1 MGAHTYRHKRFSP
14 VVNCQQKSSGVFLV
28 IRGTTRGGA
37 VECLSMPTHVR
48 HVFLTG
54 FPGVGKTTT
63 MLAAIED
70 LGKVEDALTPE
81 GFFTQE
87 IRDEG
92 KRVGFDVVTVGANPR
107 RGPLARRIEDAGASP
122 RPRHRVGRY
131 AVDVAS
137 LEALACPALS
147 GDTLNPKKPA
157 RKRFVALDE
166 IGAMECLSDRFE
178 HAAWLALESPTNV
191 VLGSMCVRA
200 KNKNGKKHA
209 FANAVAARPDVAVV
223 RVSVETRDALRL
235 ALVDALRGATTRTT
249 RDSQSS
255 KTEKTKNG
263 IFSVPIAPLVPFLER
278 GQKRKLGLE
287 EEEEEEEE
295 TEKKTVTPCGPLVVD
310 GDVHAR
316 LLATRRVVEEPF
328 PPPKTLLLGETSS
341 PAPPSTRPELA
352 YAERSMWRVLDEAL
366 AVDGEEERKR
376 EEKAIGRR
384 ETRRVLA
391 AFRAGLAVWDV
402 AADVHV
408 PGEKR
413 RATATKGERA
423 LNDVLGFLK
432 ARPSVTAVAFVGEKA
447 WRVFRSASENA
458 AATRET
464 FSNQSSAPRRRWIA
478 VDGRA
483 VAVAVVRS
491 ARGDERER
499 REKVREWSEALFGKE
514 GEEAERGGEST
525 IF

>member
-1 MGAHTYRHKRFSP
+1 
-14 VVNCQQKSSGVFLV
+14 
-28 IRGTTRGGA
+28 
-37 VECLSMPTHVR
+37 MPTHVR

-147 GDTLNPKKPA
+147 GDFSLKKKPA

-200 KNKNGKKHA
+200 NDKNGKKHA

-223 RVSVETRDALRL
+223 VVETETRDALRL

-255 KTEKTKNG
+255 KTEKVQG
-263 IFSVPIAPLVPFLER
+263 SVPIAPLVPFLER
-278 GQKRKLGLE
+278 GQRRKLGLE

-295 TEKKTVTPCGPLVVD
+295 ETENTERNVTPCGPLVVD

-366 AVDGEEERKR
+366 AVDGEEEGALK
-376 EEKAIGRR
+376 EKAIGRR

-447 WRVFRSASENA
+447 WRAFRSASENA

>member
-413 RATATKGERA
+413 VPKRRGGERA

>member
-1 MGAHTYRHKRFSP
+1 M
-14 VVNCQQKSSGVFLV
+14 
-28 IRGTTRGGA
+28 
-37 VECLSMPTHVR
+37 
-48 HVFLTG
+48 
-54 FPGVGKTTT
+54 
-63 MLAAIED
+63 
-70 LGKVEDALTPE
+70 
-81 GFFTQE
+81 
-87 IRDEG
+87 
-92 KRVGFDVVTVGANPR
+92 R
-107 RGPLARRIEDAGASP
+107 RARRASF
-122 RPRHRVGRY
+122 
-131 AVDVAS
+131 S
-137 LEALACPALS
+137 
-147 GDTLNPKKPA
+147 A
-157 RKRFVALDE
+157 RR
-166 IGAMECLSDRFE
+166 R
-178 HAAWLALESPTNV
+178 
-191 VLGSMCVRA
+191 
-200 KNKNGKKHA
+200 
-209 FANAVAARPDVAVV
+209 AARRDDAYDA
-223 RVSVETRDALRL
+223 RQSVIENR
-235 ALVDALRGATTRTT
+235 
-249 RDSQSS
+249 
-255 KTEKTKNG
+255 KG

-278 GQKRKLGLE
+278 GQRRKLGLE

-366 AVDGEEERKR
+366 AVDGEEEGKTKPPG
-376 EEKAIGRR
+376 EEKKKAIGRR

-413 RATATKGERA
+413 VPKRRGGERA

-447 WRVFRSASENA
+447 WRAFRSASENA

-514 GEEAERGGEST
+514 GEEAERGESRPSFEHVRFFSASLASNTFGTSSTASHLARAGVRSRRART
-525 IF
+525 ICLTPGRAPAQAQAPARPAPRLRPAR

>member
-1 MGAHTYRHKRFSP
+1 
-14 VVNCQQKSSGVFLV
+14 
-28 IRGTTRGGA
+28 
-37 VECLSMPTHVR
+37 MPTHVR

-200 KNKNGKKHA
+200 NDKNGKKHA

-223 RVSVETRDALRL
+223 VVETETRDALRL
-235 ALVDALRGATTRTT
+235 ALVDALRGRPA
-249 RDSQSS
+249 
-255 KTEKTKNG
+255 KTVSHRKQKTKIG

-278 GQKRKLGLE
+278 GQRRKLGWE
-287 EEEEEEEE
+287 AEAEEEEE
-295 TEKKTVTPCGPLVVD
+295 TEKTERNVTPCGPLVVD

-316 LLATRRVVEEPF
+316 LLATRRVVKEPF

-366 AVDGEEERKR
+366 AVDGEEEGALK
-376 EEKAIGRR
+376 EKAIGRR

-413 RATATKGERA
+413 RATATKDERA

>member
-1 MGAHTYRHKRFSP
+1 
-14 VVNCQQKSSGVFLV
+14 
-28 IRGTTRGGA
+28 
-37 VECLSMPTHVR
+37 MPTHVR

-200 KNKNGKKHA
+200 NDKNGKKHA

-223 RVSVETRDALRL
+223 VVAPETRDALRV
-235 ALVDALRGATTRTT
+235 ALVDALRGAVIEN
-249 RDSQSS
+249 SQSS
-255 KTEKTKNG
+255 KTKKTKNG

-278 GQKRKLGLE
+278 GQRRKLGLE

-295 TEKKTVTPCGPLVVD
+295 TEKTERNVTPCGPLVVD

-366 AVDGEEERKR
+366 AVDGEEEGALK
-376 EEKAIGRR
+376 EKAIGRR

-447 WRVFRSASENA
+447 WRAFRSASENA

>member
-413 RATATKGERA
+413 VPKRRGGERA

-499 REKVREWSEALFGKE
+499 REKVREWSEALFGKQ

>member
-1 MGAHTYRHKRFSP
+1 
-14 VVNCQQKSSGVFLV
+14 VKSSGVFLV

-200 KNKNGKKHA
+200 NDKNGKKHHA

-223 RVSVETRDALRL
+223 VVAPETRDALRV
-235 ALVDALRGATTRTT
+235 ALVDALRGAVIEN
-249 RDSQSS
+249 SQSS

-278 GQKRKLGLE
+278 GQRRKLGLE

-295 TEKKTVTPCGPLVVD
+295 TEKTERNVTPCGPLVVD

-316 LLATRRVVEEPF
+316 LLATRRVVKEPF

-366 AVDGEEERKR
+366 AVDGEEEGALK
-376 EEKAIGRR
+376 EKAIGRR

-447 WRVFRSASENA
+447 WRAFRSASENA